1 VHPDK
6 EAVMVATIAIVV
18 GGAVIL
24 LVVIPWFLKAVA
36 DTEKG
41 IEDHLLDPRTSKV
54 AFVVPDGV
62 DAAVVSTA
70 LEGAGFS
77 SALDIVRGEERLLI
91 ECEASERERVR
102 EVIAGIEHRA
112 YDASG
117 LTIGAVTF
125 RDER

>member
-1 VHPDK
+1 
-6 EAVMVATIAIVV
+6 MVATIAIVL
-18 GGAVIL
+18 GGVVIL

-36 DTEKG
+36 DTEKD
-41 IEDHLLDPRTSKV
+41 IEDHLLDPGTPTV

-77 SALDIVRGEERLLI
+77 SALDLVGGEERLLI
-91 ECEASERERVR
+91 ECHSGERERVR
-102 EVIAGIEHRA
+102 SVIAGIEQSA
-112 YDASG
+112 YAASG

-125 RDER
+125 RDEH